1 MKYFVVPAIY
11 FAVLTICLCVQ
22 YTVQYT
28 KGTVPPQLA
37 RLQTVV
43 TAKPTRR
50 PKVTVA
56 SFKRADVS
64 PTQMNCMLIKS
75 MKIIKIKGCRKKIM
89 EDGYCTGQCN
99 SIYVPNEKQ
108 MQYASSCY
116 PVSYERKTV
125 TLKCGKRG
133 RRKYTYVTIKACK
146 CRKAKILFKP

>member
-11 FAVLTICLCVQ
+11 FVVLTICHCVQ

-28 KGTVPPQLA
+28 KRTEPSQLA
-37 RLQTVV
+37 RLQTV
-43 TAKPTRR
+43 AEPTH
-50 PKVTVA
+50 KTKLKI
-56 SFKRADVS
+56 SDVS
-64 PTQMNCMLIKS
+64 STQMSCMLVKS

-99 SIYVPNEKQ
+99 SIYVPNKKQ
-108 MQYASSCY
+108 LQYASSCF
-116 PVSYERKTV
+116 PASYERKTV

-146 CRKAKILFKP
+146 CRRAKILFKP